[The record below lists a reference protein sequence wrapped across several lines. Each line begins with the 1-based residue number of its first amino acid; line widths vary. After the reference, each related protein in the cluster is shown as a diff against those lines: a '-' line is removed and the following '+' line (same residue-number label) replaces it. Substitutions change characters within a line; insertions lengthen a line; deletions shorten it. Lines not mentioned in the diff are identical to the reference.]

1 MSQGELSESGH
12 SAAFHC
18 AGAFALMQAQDADG
32 EKRLCQGV
40 KTRAS
45 KLCRRGRETREYDF
59 EGRSDS
65 DDHSA
70 GEGAR
75 WINDAE
81 RRIKQSEK
89 GWTVSTVSVETS
101 FRRVNWPNQAILR
114 RSICVQTRTIQM
126 RVIKVDVC
134 TLRAKTRASQVCS
147 RGR

>member
-1 MSQGELSESGH
+1 
-12 SAAFHC
+12 
-18 AGAFALMQAQDADG
+18 MQTQDADG
-32 EKRLCQGV
+32 EKRRCQGV

-45 KLCRRGRETREYDF
+45 KLCRRWRETREYDF

-81 RRIKQSEK
+81 RRSKQSEK

-114 RSICVQTRTIQM
+114 RSICVQTRTI
-126 RVIKVDVC
+126 KV
-134 TLRAKTRASQVCS
+134 
-147 RGR
+147 

>member
-1 MSQGELSESGH
+1 
-12 SAAFHC
+12 
-18 AGAFALMQAQDADG
+18 MQVQDADG
-32 EKRLCQGV
+32 EKRRCQGV

>member
-1 MSQGELSESGH
+1 
-12 SAAFHC
+12 
-18 AGAFALMQAQDADG
+18 MQAQDADG
-32 EKRLCQGV
+32 EKRRCQGV

-45 KLCRRGRETREYDF
+45 KLCRRERETREYDF

-81 RRIKQSEK
+81 RRSKQSEK

-114 RSICVQTRTIQM
+114 RSICVQTRTIQ
-126 RVIKVDVC
+126 V
-134 TLRAKTRASQVCS
+134 
-147 RGR
+147 

>member
-1 MSQGELSESGH
+1 
-12 SAAFHC
+12 
-18 AGAFALMQAQDADG
+18 MQAQDADG
-32 EKRLCQGV
+32 EKRRCQGV

-70 GEGAR
+70 GEGTR

-81 RRIKQSEK
+81 RRSKQSEK

-114 RSICVQTRTIQM
+114 RSICVQTRTIQGLGF
-126 RVIKVDVC
+126 RCEDACLQEWAIKV
-134 TLRAKTRASQVCS
+134 
-147 RGR
+147 RGRVQHGVRTRQLKV